1 MININKYIE
10 IMAFLKQTIRIHN
23 VLTKRQVLSNPKLS
37 LMILPPNGV
46 TRTMVT
52 YDKSCKITKY
62 PSVLVFR
69 HIKDLFGVQKYYSS
83 SSIACWN
90 CGYTSAEL
98 EDFCNECTVI
108 QPIKEESNY
117 FDILRIKKGFNI
129 SNKHLTRD
137 FRMLQGKYHPD
148 RFTLKSPREQEL
160 AADHSSMINKA
171 YRTLLHPV
179 ERAEYLLQLAGLPL
193 EEGDIDLDPEFL
205 MDIMEVNE
213 ELEEAEDKEAV
224 QEIGSKNQEILDGL
238 LQEADAAFGNENM
251 VEARNVVAKIKYYN
265 NIYEKVKAYERKHGI
280 LD

>member
-1 MININKYIE
+1 MINANKYIE
-10 IMAFLKQTIRIHN
+10 IMALLKQTFRIHN
-23 VLTKRQVLSNPKLS
+23 SLSKRNVLSNPKLS
-37 LMILPPNGV
+37 LLILSTKSITRSMI
-46 TRTMVT
+46 T
-52 YDKSCKITKY
+52 YDKFCKITKF
-62 PSVLVFR
+62 PSVLEFQQ
-69 HIKDLFGVQKYYSS
+69 INGLFGVQKYSCSS
-83 SSIACWN
+83 SVACWN
-90 CGYTSAEL
+90 CGHTSAEL
-98 EDFCNECTVI
+98 KDFCDECAVI
-108 QPIKEESNY
+108 QPIKKESNY
-117 FDILRIKKGFNI
+117 FDILRITKGFNI
-129 SNKHLTRD
+129 RSKHLTRD

-224 QEIGSKNQEILDGL
+224 QEIGRKNQEMLDGL
-238 LQEADAAFGNENM
+238 LQEADSAFENNNM
-251 VEARNVVAKIKYYN
+251 IEARNVVAKIKYYD
-265 NIYEKVKAYERKHGI
+265 NIYNKVRDYERKHGI

>member
-1 MININKYIE
+1 
-10 IMAFLKQTIRIHN
+10 MALLKQTFRIHN
-23 VLTKRQVLSNPKLS
+23 ALSKRLVLSNPKLS
-37 LMILPPNGV
+37 LLNLPTKFV
-46 TRTMVT
+46 TRTVVS
-52 YDKSCKITKY
+52 YDKSYKIPICTSILFFQHNKG
-62 PSVLVFR
+62 V
-69 HIKDLFGVQKYYSS
+69 FGVQEYSS
-83 SSIACWN
+83 TSSTACWN
-90 CGYTSAEL
+90 CGHKSSEL
-98 EDFCNECTVI
+98 KDFCNECGVI
-108 QPIKEESNY
+108 QPIREGSNY
-117 FDILRIKKGFNI
+117 FDILRIMKGFNI
-129 SNKHLTRD
+129 NSKHLTKD

-224 QEIGSKNQEILDGL
+224 QEIGIKNQEMLDGL
-238 LQEADAAFGNENM
+238 LQEADSAFENENM
-251 VEARNVVAKIKYYN
+251 VEARNVVAKIKYYD
-265 NIYEKVKAYERKHGI
+265 NIYNKVKDYERKHGI